1 MCITKPSFAAID
13 QPFLKYGHLM
23 AFKMAA
29 VHHLGFI
36 IRVCTSHDEYLVVFI
51 IQQKFG

>member
-13 QPFLKYGHLM
+13 RPFLKYGHLM

-29 VHHLGFI
+29 DHHLGFI
-36 IRVCTSHDEYLVVFI
+36 ICVCTSHDEHLVVFYHSA
-51 IQQKFG
+51 KFG